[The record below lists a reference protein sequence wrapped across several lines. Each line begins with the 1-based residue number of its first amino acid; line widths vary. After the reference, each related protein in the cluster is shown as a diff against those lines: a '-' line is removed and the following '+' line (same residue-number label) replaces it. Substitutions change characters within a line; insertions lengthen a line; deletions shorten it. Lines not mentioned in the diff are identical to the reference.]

1 MPRFREA
8 SDEEQS
14 IVQTAYP
21 HRTARANL
29 IPATLLAL
37 MLFLFCGGVA
47 AVAPV
52 PSPPEIT
59 ATGHILID
67 FNSGSILS
75 EKNADG
81 RLEPASLTKIMTA
94 YVVMRELREG
104 NITLVDE
111 VPVSE
116 KAWRTPGS
124 RMFIEVDTRVS
135 VEQLLKGM
143 IIQSGND
150 ASVALAEHI
159 AGSEDTFARLMNQHA
174 KRLGMDAS
182 NFTNSTGLPHPD
194 HYTTARDIAKVSE
207 ATIREF
213 PEYYPWYAERVF
225 TYNGIKQQNRNKL
238 LWRDDSID
246 GVKTGHTEAAG
257 FCLVTSALR
266 DGMRLTSVVMGTSS
280 ENERAKQSLALLNY
294 GFRFFETHRLYGA
307 GEVLHRSRV
316 WKGHK
321 ERLSMGLSRDLY
333 ITIPRGRYQDL
344 SAGMDIKPKIMAPI
358 AKGSEMGRV
367 TVALEGETVADVPLI
382 ALEPIDEGGIV
393 RFVTDSVLLWFE

>member
-1 MPRFREA
+1 
-8 SDEEQS
+8 
-14 IVQTAYP
+14 
-21 HRTARANL
+21 
-29 IPATLLAL
+29 
-37 MLFLFCGGVA
+37 
-47 AVAPV
+47 VAPV
-52 PSPPEIT
+52 PSPPEIA

-75 EKNADG
+75 ENNADA

-94 YVVMRELREG
+94 YVVLRELREG

-124 RMFIEVDTRVS
+124 RMFIEVDTKVS

-174 KRLGMDAS
+174 KRLGMNAS
-182 NFTNSTGLPHPD
+182 NFMNSTGLPHPD

-225 TYNGIKQQNRNKL
+225 TYNGIKQQNRNRL

-257 FCLVTSALR
+257 FCLVTSAMR

-307 GEVLHRSRV
+307 GEVLHQSRV

-321 ERLSMGLSRDLY
+321 ERLSLGLPRDLY

-344 SAGMDIKPKIMAPI
+344 SASMDVKPRIMAPI

-367 TVALEGETVADVPLI
+367 AVALEGEAVADVPLI